1 MAQYQTYNTYLIELR
16 LRRVTDCQLTRE
28 NLAEAGE
35 IQREYGNR
43 GRKMRTLK
51 SNDKVLLLLSET
63 TNTLLTSWQGPLAVV
78 KQTSPVNYIV
88 DLRGNHKLFHVNML
102 KQYHSR
108 DESPVEETST
118 SLQSQDMLTP
128 S

>member
-1 MAQYQTYNTYLIELR
+1 MIELR